1 MRSSLATF
9 LDDFRRHG
17 DATALVAYRG
27 NRRLAS
33 TWSELAAL
41 ADRCAAEL
49 IRRRIPMGERVV
61 FWGQNGLEWMG
72 AFFGCLQRGVIV
84 VPLDPAGAP
93 DFAQRVIE
101 NTRPQLIVGDR
112 ELLRSLAGSIP
123 TLAFE
128 DCAQQLPQPSGADLR
143 DPALTLDTPFQIL
156 FTSGTT
162 AEPKGIV
169 HTHRNVLASLD
180 PIEREMQKYLKY
192 ERPFHPI
199 RFLHTLPL
207 SHVFGQFMGLW
218 IPPLL
223 AAEVHF
229 ENRLQA
235 QRLIEII
242 HRERIS
248 VVCSVPRVLDLLRS
262 HLLALDPHLAD
273 RLQAA
278 AGEKAWKRWWHFRKI
293 HRLFGYKFWAFVCG
307 GASLSSDLETFWTTL
322 GFALVQGY
330 GMTETSALITLNHP
344 FKPGQGTIGKVLPG
358 RDVRITDEGEILV
371 RGDMVS
377 RATWQ
382 QGSLRPNESEW
393 LATGDLAQ
401 RDDQGQL
408 RFVGRKSQ
416 LIVTPSGVNI
426 HPEDVEEALNAQTGV
441 QASAV
446 VPLLTSA
453 GTEPV
458 AVLLFRGS
466 RDEAQQAIVAAN
478 RQLAEYQQVHQWRLW
493 PELDLPRTST
503 GKVRRP
509 KVTEWVNAQQPGG
522 RNGAAADPLLSLI
535 LSISHASADHAGDDA
550 RLSEDLGLDSLG
562 RVQLQSE
569 LEQRLGLTL
578 DDVTLEQ
585 VVTLGDLRRALA
597 LDHAGAGTQEALPE
611 TSASRSGT
619 SPAAPARAATGQPA
633 EADIYPHWPWW
644 GPVWLLRAAYT
655 ELIQRPL
662 VRFLAKPRVQRP
674 ADLRPG
680 QPVLLIANHV
690 TAYDMPLVLYGLPG
704 RMRRH
709 VAAAMAG
716 NILWDWRHMRNVG
729 PTRSFFSR
737 MLDPLG
743 PLTWFVVTT
752 LINVFPLPR
761 SAGFRR
767 SFQHA
772 GEALDRGY
780 NVLVFPEGHRTE
792 TGLQRF
798 RPGIGIL
805 VRESKAPVV
814 PVALAGLSELKE
826 KGRGWFRSGALTVR
840 VGEPIQFG
848 PSDTPEQ
855 ITERLYETL
864 KSMLNQNGSAP
875 GSSLSR

>member
-1 MRSSLATF
+1 MRASLATF

-17 DATALVAYRG
+17 NATALVAYRG
-27 NRRLAS
+27 NRRIAS
-33 TWSELAAL
+33 TWSELATL
-41 ADRCAAEL
+41 ADRTAAEL
-49 IRRRIPMGERVV
+49 MRRQISMGERVV
-61 FWGQNGLEWMG
+61 LWGENGLEWMG

-84 VPLDPAGAP
+84 VPLDPAGAL
-93 DFAQRVIE
+93 DFAERVIE
-101 NTRPQLIVGDR
+101 NTRPQLVVGDR
-112 ELLRSLAGSIP
+112 ELLGAFTGSVP
-123 TLAFE
+123 ALAFE
-128 DCAQQLPQPSGADLR
+128 DLAQQLPQPSRGDLR
-143 DPALTLDTPFQIL
+143 DPALGLDTPFQIL

-235 QRLIEII
+235 QRLIETL

-262 HLLALDPHLAD
+262 HLLAVDPGLPE
-273 RLQAA
+273 RIQAA
-278 AGEKAWKRWWHFRKI
+278 AGQSVWKRWWHFRRI
-293 HRLFGYKFWAFVCG
+293 HRIFGYKFWAFVCG
-307 GASLSSDLETFWTTL
+307 GASLSSDLENFWTTL

-382 QGSLRPNESEW
+382 QGSLRQNESEW

-401 RDDQGQL
+401 QDEHGQL

-416 LIVTPSGVNI
+416 VIVTPAGVNI
-426 HPEDVEEALNAQTGV
+426 HPEDVEEALNAQPGI
-441 QASAV
+441 QASVV

-458 AVLLFRGS
+458 AVLLFRGR

-478 RQLAEYQQVHQWRLW
+478 RQLAEYQQIHQWRLW

-509 KVTEWVNAQQPGG
+509 KVTEWVNAEQPGG
-522 RNGAAADPLLSLI
+522 RNAATADPLLSLV
-535 LSISHASADHAGDDA
+535 LSISHASADQAGDEA

-578 DDVTLEQ
+578 DDTTLEQ
-585 VVTLGDLRRALA
+585 VATLGDLRRALG
-597 LDHAGAGTQEALPE
+597 LDHAGTVPEEFAPE
-611 TSASRSGT
+611 TSADRSAT
-619 SPAAPARAATGQPA
+619 SPAASAEPARRPL
-633 EADIYPHWPWW
+633 ENDIYPHWPWW

-655 ELIQRPL
+655 ELIQQPV
-662 VRFLAKPRVQRP
+662 VRLLGKPRVERAP
-674 ADLRPG
+674 HLRPG

-704 RMRRH
+704 PMRRH

-716 NILWDWRHMRNVG
+716 NILRDWRHMRNVG
-729 PTRSFFSR
+729 PTRSFLSR

-743 PLTWFVVTT
+743 PLTWFLVTA
-752 LINVFPLPR
+752 LVNAFPLPR
-761 SAGFRR
+761 STGFRR

-814 PVALAGLSELKE
+814 PVALAGLSELKDRG
-826 KGRGWFRSGALTVR
+826 KGWFRSGALTIR
-840 VGEPIQFG
+840 VGEPMRFS

-855 ITERLYETL
+855 ITQRLYDTL
-864 KSMLNQNGSAP
+864 NGMLDPNGSLAAP
-875 GSSLSR
+875 PPGR